1 MSAMQVDFSFEEREL
16 LLETLQE
23 HQRELLRELAHT
35 DHREF
40 RTSLREKVRT
50 LERVLDKLAAV
61 VAA

>member
-1 MSAMQVDFSFEEREL
+1 MPLDFGFEEREL
-16 LLETLQE
+16 LLEILQE

-61 VAA
+61 AAA

>member
-1 MSAMQVDFSFEEREL
+1 MQVDFSFEEREL

-23 HQRELLRELAHT
+23 HQRELLRERAHT

-50 LERVLDKLAAV
+50 LERVLDKLVAV

>member
-1 MSAMQVDFSFEEREL
+1 MPLDFGFEEREL
-16 LLETLQE
+16 LLEILQE

-50 LERVLDKLAAV
+50 LERVLDKLAAA